1 MQTSSER
8 ITETSWNRLRNYAAV
23 KQMLLPE
30 CPTLNSLPVIHSPF
44 TCPGNTRW
52 VNPSFSFFF
61 SWFSL
66 CPFYLSI
73 LSSFF
78 LSLFSFLDFIRTLW
92 YDKKREWTNT
102 WNIVNIYT
110 INLYLILKHEI
121 YVTLNSFFFSNKKV
135 KIPLFWKI

>member
-8 ITETSWNRLRNYAAV
+8 ITETSWNRLRSYAAV

-78 LSLFSFLDFIRTLW
+78 LSLFLFLDFIRTLW
-92 YDKKREWTNT
+92 CDKKREWTNT
-102 WNIVNIYT
+102 WNIVNIYNQLVSHFKT
-110 INLYLILKHEI
+110 WNLCNFEL
-121 YVTLNSFFFSNKKV
+121 VFFSNKKI